1 MNRPVHLTA
10 LLLRLVFGAFSLALG
25 FLTLAALASP
35 PFAQALAAQ
44 GMPLPLNWP
53 AALAEF
59 GSALVF
65 LGLRAL
71 RPRLAAG
78 HRGNAAGMKKACRA

>member
-10 LLLRLVFGAFSLALG
+10 LLLRLVFGALSLALA

-35 PFAQALAAQ
+35 SFAQALAAQ
-44 GMPLPLNWP
+44 GMPLPLSWP

-65 LGLRAL
+65 LSLRAP
-71 RPRLAAG
+71 RPRLVAG
-78 HRGNAAGMKKACRA
+78 QRRSAAGMKKACKA